1 MAHKTP
7 TVWVV
12 SWGTASWAEVQ
23 LPEQSERSIR
33 LESEAWW
40 VWLEMPSTRSFAY
53 PIYDSQVGYIRGF
66 MTVRKERRV
75 RGGEYWVAYRRT
87 GRRLRKIYLGR
98 ATQLTQQQLATTAEH
113 FLAMDVAAT
122 RGGMEEQKEVMPGQI
137 GGVSLKWEAMMRRVK
152 WSQRMVHFSRR

>member
-1 MAHKTP
+1 MTRKTP
-7 TVWVV
+7 TVWVIW
-12 SWGTASWAEVQ
+12 WGAASRAEVQ
-23 LPEQSERSIR
+23 LPEQPERGIR

-40 VWLEMPSTRSFAY
+40 TWLELPSTHSFAY

-66 MTVRKERRV
+66 MTVRKERRA
-75 RGGEYWVAYRRT
+75 RGSEYWMAYRRT

-137 GGVSLKWEAMMRRVK
+137 GGVSLKREAMMRRVK
-152 WSQRMVHFSRR
+152 WRHRMVHFSRR